1 LSNWWRRRR
10 WWWRRRD
17 LSKKEKEEAKEV
29 EGSESEP
36 VAPSLIW

>member
-1 LSNWWRRRR
+1 LSN
-10 WWWRRRD
+10 WWWRRRWRRG